1 MAQDFIA
8 RGLIAR
14 SLKRQEPALEDF
26 AGGTTK
32 SAERNRDAFVAAWA
46 ARIDRIALKAGAN
59 YSVGTLA
66 DPSLTVTPGLVQ
78 QHAGAP
84 PGPAIIIPKNLKL
97 FEGTGATLT
106 WAGANRGIRDA
117 GYQTW
122 AYPAVESYLGADV
135 AKGDR
140 TLTLEAGQGAMW
152 AAGDEFFW
160 MFGSFTI
167 DFPETPNWGIA
178 KVLAVAGDA
187 LTIDTPMPM
196 DFAIASVAAQSYT
209 DSFGNTRYNKVIRKW
224 PVARGRT
231 YRDFS
236 VVGQIGTYSG
246 GLGVVGGQRIAVEK
260 ARFKGTV
267 GGVSLQYV
275 DGATLTDVC
284 AEDLYRY
291 DTSVG
296 KGIGLAEARGVLIL
310 NPRFRG
316 CYYSVSLE
324 ANSEATVIGGLTEN
338 TGNPQ
343 TGASWTHSDSSA
355 IFRVAENSVLTVRD
369 HEVRGFGDFVM
380 DLLSSGDGLKGRI
393 NYEGIIRVVASAE
406 MYGMTLDHANCLL
419 DYRINGGRELWDF
432 RRTRTWKRRFYLKD
446 QGGAG
451 ALHYGPPGVI
461 REARIYASS
470 GLTFGTGNQLTR
482 LFVGKGTDNGI
493 DYSANLVA
501 GSRTTIRWGAGAG
514 AGSVWANRSLETR
527 INIVTN
533 AAALDNANEYVDV
546 EIDLAPDALNG
557 LTFAWH
563 SEDDERYSNAPWL
576 REDLF
581 KSHDLTSVAA
591 QSAGAPGTLS
601 VDFTIAD
608 IAAGDHIL
616 AVTATGGLGGLT
628 CSALAAAGK
637 ATVTFVNQTGAAID
651 LATRDVK
658 IIWAKSLLGA

>member
-1 MAQDFIA
+1 MI
-8 RGLIAR
+8 
-14 SLKRQEPALEDF
+14 
-26 AGGTTK
+26 
-32 SAERNRDAFVAAWA
+32 
-46 ARIDRIALKAGAN
+46 
-59 YSVGTLA
+59 
-66 DPSLTVTPGLVQ
+66 
-78 QHAGAP
+78 
-84 PGPAIIIPKNLKL
+84 
-97 FEGTGATLT
+97 
-106 WAGANRGIRDA
+106 
-117 GYQTW
+117 
-122 AYPAVESYLGADV
+122 
-135 AKGDR
+135 
-140 TLTLEAGQGAMW
+140 
-152 AAGDEFFW
+152 
-160 MFGSFTI
+160 
-167 DFPETPNWGIA
+167 
-178 KVLAVAGDA
+178 
-187 LTIDTPMPM
+187 
-196 DFAIASVAAQSYT
+196 
-209 DSFGNTRYNKVIRKW
+209 
-224 PVARGRT
+224 
-231 YRDFS
+231 
-236 VVGQIGTYSG
+236 
-246 GLGVVGGQRIAVEK
+246 
-260 ARFKGTV
+260 
-267 GGVSLQYV
+267 
-275 DGATLTDVC
+275 
-284 AEDLYRY
+284 
-291 DTSVG
+291 
-296 KGIGLAEARGVLIL
+296 
-310 NPRFRG
+310 
-316 CYYSVSLE
+316 
-324 ANSEATVIGGLTEN
+324 
-338 TGNPQ
+338 
-343 TGASWTHSDSSA
+343 
-355 IFRVAENSVLTVRD
+355 
-369 HEVRGFGDFVM
+369 
-380 DLLSSGDGLKGRI
+380 
-393 NYEGIIRVVASAE
+393 
-406 MYGMTLDHANCLL
+406 
-419 DYRINGGRELWDF
+419 GGRELWDF

-482 LFVGKGTDNGI
+482 LFVGKGADNGI